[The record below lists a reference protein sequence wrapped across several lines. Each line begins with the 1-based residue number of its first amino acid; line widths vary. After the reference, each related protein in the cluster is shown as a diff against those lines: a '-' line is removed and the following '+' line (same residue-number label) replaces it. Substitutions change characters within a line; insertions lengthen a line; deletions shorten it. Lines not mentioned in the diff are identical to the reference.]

1 MNLHRKKVAHP
12 LVIALLAITPAL
24 SGIEGRTL
32 TVTGQV
38 KSGHAEPLA
47 GATVSLLP
55 LAGSAS
61 PAPLALRTKEDGG
74 FRLSIEQP
82 DFYVLRVE
90 APGFAPME
98 HRLEPLLED
107 LRLPD
112 VELAPDVGLRIQVR
126 APAGQSLADALVTGS
141 PIPSAGAVSV
151 GWQSAARSG
160 STGQDGQVRLSR
172 SAGENLSIQAFRA
185 DLGESPP
192 QVALPAPGPARTLAL
207 ELATPRRHTVR
218 ALDREG
224 KPMAGVVVQG
234 GEGRWQLG
242 QTDGDGTLAVAVAPG
257 HEIAVELY
265 AADGRRGAVRLSG
278 NATGPVSVELT
289 PPQLFA
295 GRLVSAID
303 GTPIRLGLVWPAG
316 HPALSARSD
325 AGGKF
330 TVPLAADGS
339 RWLEA
344 AASGFARQR
353 LAIPSTP
360 GSLLKIALDPVFSL
374 AGKVVDPLGRPVAG
388 AEIRAFPL
396 ASPLRAA
403 ALCTSGAGGA
413 FRLSGL
419 AADRGYRLEVR
430 REGYGPARQDV
441 PAALR
446 PTEPGSLVLVLR
458 PGRAAFGTIR
468 GPAGKPLR
476 AARVTLIPRDAGGA
490 PIPAAS
496 SDQAGVFRFDAIP
509 PGSFTLSVRA
519 TGFAPLALP
528 GLVVPAGAKPWDLGT
543 AFLRPG
549 VTIEGRVVQGD
560 GSPVPD
566 ARVRVLSE
574 EAEKG
579 RSPAEG
585 SPDEASAQAATD
597 EEGRFTLADQ
607 PAGMP
612 CRLEVVAEGFLP
624 VLTPDVVPPTPEP
637 ITVVVAPSSQ
647 VSGTVLAGDSP
658 VAGAVVVAAV
668 DDGTPLSGRRFYASS
683 EADGHFL
690 LRNLEP
696 GRLILTASAEGYAES
711 RRVRVALPAGGRR
724 DDLEIH
730 LETGGTVS
738 GTVST
743 RTGAPLDGTV
753 IEAFAE
759 APGRDG
765 AIPGRRTATSDRA
778 GRFRLAGLE
787 PGPWIFSASH
797 PELARKVARRRI
809 GTGDHPLD
817 FVLDPGSEIAG
828 TVTDRGGT
836 PVAGAQILLSP
847 AGGAAGGGPL
857 PPARGR
863 EVVSQAGGSFR
874 FTGVEDGSYR
884 LRASKT
890 GFAPDE
896 PAETLAVAGAPIA
909 GKVLRL
915 LPGSSIRGR
924 LLGLSQDELARVEVF
939 ASQSAG
945 KSARSE
951 VDPTGGYRLLDL
963 EPGPWFVVAEVEE
976 TGKRAAGQVLLGR
989 EPADLDLD
997 FAGGVVLS
1005 GTLAVDGRPTAGAIV
1020 QLASAGNGGASMT
1033 TRIDGAFRFTGLAE
1047 GSYSLRVEV
1056 PATGLRHVQEIDL
1069 SADHEIHLDLTTTA
1083 VNRPPLD
1090 P

>member
-1 MNLHRKKVAHP
+1 MSPRKRIAHQ
-12 LVIALLAITPAL
+12 LAIALLAVTPAL
-24 SGIEGRTL
+24 GEARAEDL
-32 TVTGQV
+32 KVTGHV
-38 KSGHAEPLA
+38 RSGRAELLA

-55 LAGSAS
+55 PIGSAN
-61 PAPLALRTKEDGG
+61 PAPITATTREDGD
-74 FRLSIEQP
+74 FLLPIEQP
-82 DFYVLRVE
+82 GFYRVRVE
-90 APGFAPME
+90 APGFVPME
-98 HRLEPLLED
+98 HGLEPLLED

-112 VELAPDVGLRIQVR
+112 VELARDTGLRIQVR
-126 APAGQSLADALVTGS
+126 ASAGQPLAEALVTGS
-141 PIPSAGAVSV
+141 PIPSAGAVST
-151 GWQSAARSG
+151 GWHDADRSASTGKDGLVRLPAAR
-160 STGQDGQVRLSR
+160 
-172 SAGENLSIQAFRA
+172 GENLSVQAFRA
-185 DLGESPP
+185 DLGVSAR
-192 QVALPAPGPARTLAL
+192 QVAIAAPGPARMLTL
-207 ELATPRRHTVR
+207 ELDTPRRHTVR
-218 ALDREG
+218 VLDREG
-224 KPMAGVVVQG
+224 KPLAGVAAE
-234 GEGRWQLG
+234 GEGCWPLG
-242 QTDGDGTLAVAVAPG
+242 RTESDGTLAVAVAPG
-257 HEIAVELY
+257 REIDIELH

-278 NATGPVSVELT
+278 NAAGPVSVELA
-289 PPQLFA
+289 PPRLLA

-316 HPALSARSD
+316 HPDLSARSD

-353 LAIPSTP
+353 LAVPSKP

-374 AGKVVDPLGRPVAG
+374 AGKVVEPSGRPVAG
-388 AEIRAFPL
+388 AEIRAFSL

-403 ALCTSGAGGA
+403 ALCTSGADGA

-419 AADRGYRLEVR
+419 AADRGYRLEVH

-441 PAALR
+441 TAALR
-446 PTEPGSLVLVLR
+446 PAERGNLVLVLR
-458 PGRAAFGTIR
+458 AGRAAFGMIR
-468 GPAGKPLR
+468 GPAGQPLR
-476 AARVTLIPRDAGGA
+476 AARVTLIPSDAGGA
-490 PIPAAS
+490 PIPAAA
-496 SDQAGVFRFDAIP
+496 SDQAGVFRFEAIP

-543 AFLRPG
+543 AFLKPG

-579 RSPAEG
+579 RSPAE
-585 SPDEASAQAATD
+585 ASAQAATD

-607 PAGMP
+607 PAGTP
-612 CRLEVVAEGFLP
+612 CRLEVVAAGFLP

-637 ITVVVAPSSQ
+637 VTVVVAPSSQ
-647 VSGTVLAGDSP
+647 ISGTVLAGGSP

-668 DDGTPLSGRRFYASS
+668 DDGTPLSGLRFYASS

-690 LRNLEP
+690 LRDLEP
-696 GRLILTASAEGYAES
+696 GGLLLSASAEGYAES
-711 RRVRVALPAGGRR
+711 RRVRVTLPAGGRR

-743 RTGAPLDGTV
+743 RTGAPLDGAT

-765 AIPGRRTATSDRA
+765 AIPGGRTATSDRA

-797 PELARKVARRRI
+797 PELARKVVRLRI

-828 TVTDRGGT
+828 TVTNQGGT

-857 PPARGR
+857 PPAQGR
-863 EVVSQAGGSFR
+863 EVVSQADGSFR
-874 FTGVEDGSYR
+874 FIGVEDGSYR

-896 PAETLAVAGAPIA
+896 PAEILAVAGAPIA

-915 LPGSSIRGR
+915 VPGSSIRGR
-924 LLGLSQDELARVEVF
+924 LLGLPQNELARVEVF
-939 ASQSAG
+939 ASQSAE
-945 KSARSE
+945 KTARGE

-976 TGKRAAGQVLLGR
+976 TGKRAAGQVLLGG

-1005 GTLAVDGRPTAGAIV
+1005 GTLTVDGRPTAGAIV

-1033 TRIDGAFRFTGLAE
+1033 TRIDGTFRFTGLAE
-1047 GSYSLRVEV
+1047 DSYSLRVEV
-1056 PATGLRHVQEIDL
+1056 PATGLRHVQQIDL
-1069 SADHEIHLDLTTTA
+1069 SADREIHLDLTTTA

-1090 P
+1090 L